1 MEGGAREHEYATIL
15 TMSLDVYI
23 QPHPGPPWGGPG
35 SELVCSI
42 EANYRGA
49 NEGYFWYLYQSMF
62 KDIAE
67 QTGQRISLY
76 DLVTFRGDTL
86 ATLEQALATARLQV
100 SSEPDAWEVVIGTRI
115 PQLPGEVRQTV
126 DKQQMMTL
134 LDKLEGA
141 VCKAKETDAYL
152 TFFGD

>member
-1 MEGGAREHEYATIL
+1 
-15 TMSLDVYI
+15 
-23 QPHPGPPWGGPG
+23 
-35 SELVCSI
+35 
-42 EANYRGA
+42 
-49 NEGYFWYLYQSMF
+49 MF